1 MTLTE
6 QFLESYKSLESL
18 LRGVYGSGMTVLNYE
33 EQSSEPEKLRICR
46 LVRNFLQHTPDG
58 AAFLTPTDAMCR
70 FLRQESVR
78 IAANAEKAKELSYR
92 QTPVKLGQTLRQAGK
107 LFLKSDRDWLP
118 VIDDKN
124 CLIGVL
130 TRPVLFACLCS
141 AKNPDEK
148 SLSEAIKQKDWTKSL
163 DGYVIQ
169 ECDAFL
175 SSRELDRVILLRN
188 GKYSGVLDMR

>member
-46 LVRNFLQHTPDG
+46 LIRNFLQHTPDG
-58 AAFLTPTDAMCR
+58 AAFLNPTDAMCR

-78 IAANAEKAKELSYR
+78 IAANAEKVKELSYR
-92 QTPVKLGQTLRQAGK
+92 QTPVKLGHTLWQAGK
-107 LFLKSDRDWLP
+107 LFLKSDREWLP

-148 SLSEAIKQKDWTKSL
+148 SLSESIKQKDWTKSL

-169 ECDAFL
+169 ECDTFL
-175 SSRELDRVILLRN
+175 SSREFDRVILLRN
-188 GKYSGVLDMR
+188 GKYSGVVDMR

>member
-46 LVRNFLQHTPDG
+46 LIRNFLQHTPDG

-92 QTPVKLGQTLRQAGK
+92 QTPVKLGYTLRQAGK
-107 LFLKSDRDWLP
+107 LFLKSDREWLP
-118 VIDDKN
+118 VIDDN
-124 CLIGVL
+124 MVLVGVL
-130 TRPVLFACLCS
+130 TRPVLFELLCG

-148 SLSEAIKQKDWTKSL
+148 TLTESVKQKDWARSL
-163 DGYVIQ
+163 DSYVIR
-169 ECDAFL
+169 ECTVML

-188 GKYSGVLDMR
+188 GKYSGVVDMR

>member
-18 LRGVYGSGMTVLNYE
+18 LRGVYGSSMTVLNYE

-58 AAFLTPTDAMCR
+58 VKFLVPTEAMCR
-70 FLRQESVR
+70 FLRQESVQ
-78 IAANAEKAKELSYR
+78 IAAKSEKAKDLAYR
-92 QTPVKLGQTLRQAGK
+92 QQPVKLSNTPRQAGR
-107 LFLKSDRDWLP
+107 LLLKSDRDWLP
-118 VIDDKN
+118 VVDDKSV
-124 CLIGVL
+124 LIGVL
-130 TRPVLFACLCS
+130 TREALFSLLCGTKDLTDKIL
-141 AKNPDEK
+141 AECVKP
-148 SLSEAIKQKDWTKSL
+148 KDWQKSL

-188 GKYSGVLDMR
+188 GKYSGVVDMR

>member
-6 QFLESYKSLESL
+6 QFLENYKSLEAL
-18 LRGVYGSGMTVLNYE
+18 LRGVYGSSMTVLNYE
-33 EQSSEPEKLRICR
+33 DQSSEPEKLRICR

-58 AAFLTPTDAMCR
+58 VKFLVPTEAMCR

-92 QTPVKLGQTLRQAGK
+92 QTPVKLGHTLRQAGR
-107 LFLKSDRDWLP
+107 LLLKSERDWLP
-118 VIDDKN
+118 VVDDKSV
-124 CLIGVL
+124 LIGVL
-130 TRPVLFACLCS
+130 TREALFSLLCGTKDLTDKTL
-141 AKNPDEK
+141 AECV
-148 SLSEAIKQKDWTKSL
+148 KQKDWVKSL

-188 GKYSGVLDMR
+188 GKYSGVVDMR

>member
-18 LRGVYGSGMTVLNYE
+18 LRSVYGSGMTVLNYE

-46 LVRNFLQHTPDG
+46 LIRNFLQHTPDG

-78 IAANAEKAKELSYR
+78 IAANAEKAKELLYR
-92 QTPVKLGQTLRQAGK
+92 QTPVKLGHTLRQAGK
-107 LFLKSDRDWLP
+107 LFLKSDREWLP

-163 DGYVIQ
+163 GGYVIQ

-175 SSRELDRVILLRN
+175 SSREFDRVILLRN
-188 GKYSGVLDMR
+188 GKYSGVVDMR

>member
-46 LVRNFLQHTPDG
+46 LIRNFLQHMPDS

-92 QTPVKLGQTLRQAGK
+92 QTPVKLGHTLRQAGK
-107 LFLKSDRDWLP
+107 LFLKSDREWLP

-175 SSRELDRVILLRN
+175 SSREFYRVILLRN
-188 GKYSGVLDMR
+188 GKYSGVIDMR